1 MKFLHP
7 NTTLLFKQMG
17 MILGLFFISR
27 CLFFS
32 INQAYF
38 QDVQLSD
45 FLRFSFYSL
54 RFDFSTL
61 GILNGLYLAM
71 LILPVSW
78 SVSTTWIKAWQFWFL
93 PVNGI
98 ALLFDLADIGYFPYV
113 RKRMTSEVFHLIG
126 TKSDFLD
133 LLPSYLLQFWYVV
146 LAIVVIIVLLFR
158 FNQFLIRKKGASDK
172 LPFRIA
178 FLFQWLLTLSL
189 CFLMIR
195 GGFQLRPIQTSTAL
209 LYCSS
214 NQVPL
219 VVNTP
224 FQIIHSFEQH
234 RLSRM
239 NDYPPDKLT
248 QLFNPI
254 RNYSG
259 AARMRKDNVVV
270 IILESFGK
278 AYTGLGGRTSCTP
291 FLDSLMQKSLVFNR
305 AFSNAYSSADGVPAV
320 LMGWPHLIPES
331 WMYSPYADNSF
342 ESISSLLRRQGYST
356 AFFHGGSNGTMNFDA
371 FALSAGYQKYVGRK
385 EYGNDADY
393 DGTWGIWDGPF
404 LQFTAAQLSKLK
416 APFHASIFTLSSH
429 EPFKLPA
436 SFNDSAIHAAKGIE
450 RGIRYTDR
458 CLKAFF
464 DAVSETDWFANTW
477 FVLTADHPFLATQDK
492 QGYYNTNMG
501 LYSIPV
507 VFFHPSH
514 AESGRV
520 ISTVFQQIDIL
531 PTLMDLMNYP
541 DSFYALGS
549 SGLDSNR
556 QAWAFNQLDQHIQFL
571 SDNLI
576 LTYEDTSFQSYF
588 NFESDSL
595 MHFPLKEQDS
605 LFNRVRLQYQAIR
618 QTMINDLID
627 NRHSIKTRQQLN

>member
-1 MKFLHP
+1 MV
-7 NTTLLFKQMG
+7 M
-17 MILGLFFISR
+17 GLFFLAR
-27 CLFFS
+27 CLFFI

-38 QDVQLSD
+38 QEVQPID
-45 FLRFSFYSL
+45 FLKFSFYAL
-54 RFDFSTL
+54 RFDFSTWS
-61 GILNGLYLAM
+61 ILNGVYLAM
-71 LILPVSW
+71 LFLPFPW
-78 SVSTTWIKAWQFWFL
+78 SVSIKWIKAWQFWFL

-146 LAIVVIIVLLFR
+146 LAILVIIVLLFR
-158 FNQFLIRKKGASDK
+158 LNQRIISKKSGPGK
-172 LPFRIA
+172 LPFKMSY
-178 FLFQWLLTLSL
+178 LLQWLISLAL

-234 RLSRM
+234 RFSRM
-239 NDYPPDKLT
+239 NDYQPNELI

-259 AARMRKDNVVV
+259 AEKMRKENVVV

-291 FLDSLMQKSLVFNR
+291 FLDSLMQKSLVFDR

-342 ESISSLLRRQGYST
+342 ESISSLLRQQGYST
-356 AFFHGGSNGTMNFDA
+356 AFFHGGSNGTMSFDA
-371 FALSAGYQKYVGRK
+371 FALSAGYQKYVGRN

-429 EPFKLPA
+429 EPFKLPDT
-436 SFNDSAIHAAKGIE
+436 FKDSAIRSAKGIE

-464 DAVSETDWFANTW
+464 DAVSKTEWYNNTW
-477 FVLTADHPFLATQDK
+477 FVLTADHPFLATQDA
-492 QGYYNTNMG
+492 QGYYNTNIG

-507 VFFHPSH
+507 VFFHPSNP
-514 AESGRV
+514 SSRGV
-520 ISTVFQQIDIL
+520 VSSVFQQIDIL
-531 PTLMDLMNYP
+531 PTLMDLMHYP

-571 SDNLI
+571 SDKLV
-576 LTYEDTSFQSYF
+576 LTYEDTNFQAYF
-588 NFESDSL
+588 KFQSDSL
-595 MHFPLKEQDS
+595 MRHPIKDQDS
-605 LFNRVRLQYQAIR
+605 LLLRVRSKYQAIR

-627 NRHSIKTRQQLN
+627 NRHAIKTRQSQ

>member
-1 MKFLHP
+1 MV
-7 NTTLLFKQMG
+7 
-17 MILGLFFISR
+17 LGLFFVSR
-27 CLFFS
+27 CLFF
-32 INQAYF
+32 ILNQAYF
-38 QDVQLSD
+38 QEVQREE
-45 FLRFSFYSL
+45 FLRFCFYAL
-54 RFDFSTL
+54 RFDCSTW

-71 LILPVSW
+71 LILPLSW
-78 SVSTTWIKAWQFWFL
+78 SVSAKWIKGWQFWFL
-93 PVNGI
+93 LVNGI

-146 LAIVVIIVLLFR
+146 LAILGIIILLFR
-158 FNQFLIRKKGASDK
+158 FNQLLIRKKIGSGS
-172 LPFRIA
+172 LPFRMSYLI
-178 FLFQWLLTLSL
+178 QWLLSLAL
-189 CFLMIR
+189 CFLIIR

-234 RLSRM
+234 RFKKI
-239 NDYPPDKLT
+239 NDYSPSELN
-248 QLFNPI
+248 QIFNPI

-259 AARMRKDNVVV
+259 AEKMHKENVVV

-291 FLDSLMQKSLVFNR
+291 FLDSLMQKSLVFDR

-331 WMYSPYADNSF
+331 WMYSPYADNTF
-342 ESISSLLRRQGYST
+342 ESISSLLQRQGYST

-371 FALSAGYQKYVGRK
+371 FALSAGYQKYFGRN
-385 EYGNDADY
+385 EYRNDADY

-404 LQFTAAQLSKLK
+404 LQFTVNQLSKLK

-429 EPFKLPA
+429 EPFKLPDNFQDKTIQ
-436 SFNDSAIHAAKGIE
+436 SAKGIE

-464 DAVSETDWFANTW
+464 DSVSKTEWYANTW
-477 FVLTADHPFLATQDK
+477 FVLTADHPFLATQDA

-507 VFFHPSH
+507 VFFHPSNP
-514 AESGRV
+514 SSRGV
-520 ISTVFQQIDIL
+520 VSSVFQQIDIL
-531 PTLMDLMNYP
+531 PTLMDLMHYP

-556 QAWAFNQLDQHIQFL
+556 PAWAFNQLDQHIQFL
-571 SDNLI
+571 SDNLV
-576 LTYEDTSFQSYF
+576 LTYEDTTFQAYF
-588 NFESDSL
+588 KFQSDSL
-595 MHFPLKEQDS
+595 MRFPLKEQDS
-605 LFNRVRLQYQAIR
+605 LFFHVRSKYQAIR

-627 NRHSIKTRQQLN
+627 NRHSMKTRQSQ